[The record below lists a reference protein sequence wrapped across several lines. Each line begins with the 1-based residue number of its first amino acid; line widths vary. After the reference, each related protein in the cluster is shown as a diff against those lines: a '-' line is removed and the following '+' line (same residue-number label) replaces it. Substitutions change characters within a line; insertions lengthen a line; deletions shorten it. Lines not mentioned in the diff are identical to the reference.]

1 MNNYIDDNY
10 YYNTFYGEL
19 IPLEEIEKYVALAN
33 NEVRLR
39 LFNRSVDKT
48 KFEEIVKATTCRVA
62 EILYNQSLKEQRI
75 EDILN
80 GTNQIVTS
88 EKVGDYSRNLSAVSL
103 ADLKADYGST
113 SQKID
118 EEVEKSLLFTGLLYS
133 GVIDVR

>member
-19 IPLEEIEKYVALAN
+19 ILLEEIEKYVALAN

-39 LFNRSVDKT
+39 IFNRPVDKT
-48 KFEEIVKATTCRVA
+48 KFEEIVKTTTCRVA

-75 EDILN
+75 ENILN

>member
-48 KFEEIVKATTCRVA
+48 KFEEIVKTTTCRVA

-75 EDILN
+75 ENVLN

-133 GVIDVR
+133 GVRDVR

>member
-10 YYNTFYGEL
+10 YYDTFYGEL
-19 IPLEEIEKYVALAN
+19 IPLEEIEKYVAMAN

-39 LFNRSVDKT
+39 LFNRPVDKT
-48 KFEEIVKATTCRVA
+48 SFEEIVKTTTCRVA
-62 EILYNQSLKEQRI
+62 EILYTQSLKEQRI
-75 EDILN
+75 ENILN

-118 EEVEKSLLFTGLLYS
+118 EEVERSLLFTGLLYS

>member
-48 KFEEIVKATTCRVA
+48 KFEEIVKTTTCRVA

-88 EKVGDYSRNLSAVSL
+88 EKVGDYSRNLSAASL
-103 ADLKADYGST
+103 TDLKADYGST

>member
-19 IPLEEIEKYVALAN
+19 IPLEEIEKYVTLAN
-33 NEVRLR
+33 NEIRLR

-48 KFEEIVKATTCRVA
+48 NFEELVKTTTCRVA

-75 EDILN
+75 ENILN

-103 ADLKADYGST
+103 TDLKADYGST

>member
-39 LFNRSVDKT
+39 LFNRPVDKT
-48 KFEEIVKATTCRVA
+48 KFEEIVKTTTCRVA

-75 EDILN
+75 ENILN

>member
-10 YYNTFYGEL
+10 YYDTFYGEL
-19 IPLEEIEKYVALAN
+19 IPLEEIEKYVTLAN
-33 NEVRLR
+33 NEIRLR
-39 LFNRSVDKT
+39 LFNRSVEKT
-48 KFEEIVKATTCRVA
+48 KFEEIVKKTTCRVA
-62 EILYNQSLKEQRI
+62 EILYNQSLKKQRI
-75 EDILN
+75 ENILN

>member
-10 YYNTFYGEL
+10 YYDTFYGEL

-39 LFNRSVDKT
+39 LFNRPVDKT
-48 KFEEIVKATTCRVA
+48 SFEEIVKTTTCRVA
-62 EILYNQSLKEQRI
+62 EILYTQSLKEQRI
-75 EDILN
+75 ENILN